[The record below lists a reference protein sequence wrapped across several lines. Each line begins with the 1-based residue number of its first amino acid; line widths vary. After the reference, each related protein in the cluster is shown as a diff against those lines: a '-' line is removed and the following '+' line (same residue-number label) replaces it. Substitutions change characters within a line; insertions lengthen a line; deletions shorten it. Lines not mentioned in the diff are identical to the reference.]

1 MFTVTN
7 IAGYAHYLGLTI
19 EMVTSILLILCCG
32 LALDYSAHIGVAY
45 ATSRA
50 RRRGERAHEALV
62 SLGAPVFHG
71 GISTFLAISLLCFTG
86 SYIFITF
93 FTVGVNFNF
102 DLNILILSRSYFP
115 H

>member
-1 MFTVTN
+1 MVFTVVD
-7 IAGYAHYLGLTI
+7 IAGYAHFLGLTVEI
-19 EMVTSILLILCCG
+19 VTSILLILCCG

-50 RRRGERAHEALV
+50 EKRGERAHEALV

-71 GISTFLAISLLCFTG
+71 GFSTFLAISLLCLSE

-93 FTVGVNFNF
+93 FTV
-102 DLNILILSRSYFP
+102 
-115 H
+115 